1 MDLSSVPYMLI
12 SRELDFGFSLETIF
26 VCLCLVDH
34 LVMGVGCSRDEAMDQ
49 MLEELEEKYGNG
61 DAFETE

>member
-1 MDLSSVPYMLI
+1 MDMNAVPYMLI
-12 SRELDFGFSLETIF
+12 SRELDFGFSLERIY

-49 MLEELEEKYGNG
+49 MLEELETKYGDT
-61 DAFETE
+61 DAFKTE